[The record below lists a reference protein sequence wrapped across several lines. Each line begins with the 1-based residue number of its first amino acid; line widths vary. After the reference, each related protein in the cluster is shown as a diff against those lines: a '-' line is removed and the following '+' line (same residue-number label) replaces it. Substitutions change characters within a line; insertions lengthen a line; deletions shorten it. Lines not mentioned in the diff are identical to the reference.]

1 MSKILKPIVW
11 LIGLL
16 LFIWAIRSVELAR
29 VGQQLLDL
37 GYGFLGVI
45 AAYSIVT
52 LLDTIAWK
60 YAFHKEETQSFNL
73 WQLWRIRQVGEAFNV
88 ITPMG
93 TVGGEPV
100 KAKLLKDHHG
110 LSLKEGFSSLVIAKT
125 TFLMALVGFLIIGT
139 ILIFNSPSVS
149 EDFKQTSLVGLV
161 IFTVVILS
169 FLLFQV
175 RGGLRTLAKW
185 VSRFTRRK
193 EALRFLEN
201 LDSLGHKMSE
211 YYRENPG
218 RFANSIFLAFLGWG
232 VGIAELYVVFYF
244 LGQEM
249 SFTSLWAIEAL
260 SQLVRMGSFF
270 IPMGIGALESGSIVI
285 FMAMGLTA
293 DLGLTVT
300 FVRRIK
306 ELLWVGLG
314 LAMGWGM
321 AFKPAEIQPDPS
333 ESS

>member
-1 MSKILKPIVW
+1 MLKILKPIVW

-16 LFIWAIRSVELAR
+16 LFIWAIRSVELTQ
-29 VGQQLLDL
+29 VGHLLLDL
-37 GYGFLGVI
+37 GFGFVLVI
-45 AAYSIVT
+45 AAYSLVT

-60 YAFHKEETQSFNL
+60 YAFHKEETQAFHL

-88 ITPMG
+88 ITPLG

-100 KAKLLKDHHG
+100 KAKLLKDCHG
-110 LSLKEGFSSLVIAKT
+110 LSLKEGFSSQVIAKT
-125 TFLMALVGFLIIGT
+125 TFLLALVVFLVIGKVF
-139 ILIFNSPSVS
+139 IFNSPNVS
-149 EDFKQTSLVGLV
+149 EHFKQTSLVGLIV
-161 IFTVVILS
+161 FSVAILS
-169 FLLFQV
+169 FLLFQIK
-175 RGGLRTLAKW
+175 GGLRTLAKW

-193 EALRFLEN
+193 EALHFLVQ
-201 LDSLGHKMSE
+201 LDLLGHKMSD
-211 YYRENPG
+211 YYRENPR
-218 RFANSIFLAFLGWG
+218 RFVNSIFLAFLGWV
-232 VGIAELYVVFYF
+232 VGIAELYIVLYF

-249 SFTSLWAIEAL
+249 TFMDLWIIEAL

-270 IPMGIGALESGSIVI
+270 IPMGIGALESGSIII

-314 LAMGWGM
+314 LAMGSGM
-321 AFKPAEIQPDPS
+321 AFKPSEIQPDPS